1 MGGMARTADG
11 RRHWRQWTEAE
22 ARAVLAELSESGE
35 SLAGFAR
42 RKGVSTNRLVYRRR
56 RLGEPPVVPS
66 FVQVRL
72 PAPGT
77 SPDGARIEV
86 IVDDVSVH
94 VREDIDLGR
103 LASLVRALAGRAPAC

>member
-1 MGGMARTADG
+1 M
-11 RRHWRQWTEAE
+11 
-22 ARAVLAELSESGE
+22 
-35 SLAGFAR
+35 
-42 RKGVSTNRLVYRRR
+42 
-56 RLGEPPVVPS
+56 PS